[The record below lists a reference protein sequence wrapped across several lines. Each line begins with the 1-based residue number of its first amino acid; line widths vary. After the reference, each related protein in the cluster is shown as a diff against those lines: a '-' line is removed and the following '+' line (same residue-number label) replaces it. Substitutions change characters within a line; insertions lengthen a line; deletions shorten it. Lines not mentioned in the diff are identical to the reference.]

1 MTLKVPKAHTGKPSE
16 ENWHSRPEADP
27 AGAQSPGQ
35 AMEIALCHPSVTRCF
50 GVFGWSQVL
59 VPDAAGRGSRLIQFG
74 ETFAALLFFTWLPG
88 AMQPAARLTAAR
100 LDPRLESILVGIPC
114 VSFFCVQQ
122 AGRFL
127 PCPTPDHWQ
136 LRNQARP
143 RHSFPERPLSTERP
157 LKGDPDGREARA
169 NLMKPN
175 TEGCWLFDVISRWF
189 LKYCLFPSLFGEDSQ
204 FD

>member
-1 MTLKVPKAHTGKPSE
+1 MTSWGHAARCQAYCSPLRPKAGKHPCWHPMRPS
-16 ENWHSRPEADP
+16 
-27 AGAQSPGQ
+27 
-35 AMEIALCHPSVTRCF
+35 
-50 GVFGWSQVL
+50 
-59 VPDAAGRGSRLIQFG
+59 
-74 ETFAALLFFTWLPG
+74 
-88 AMQPAARLTAAR
+88 
-100 LDPRLESILVGIPC
+100 
-114 VSFFCVQQ
+114 VQQ

-189 LKYCLFPSLFGEDSQ
+189 LKYCLFPSLFGEG
-204 FD
+204 FHFAYFFFGLKPPTRN